1 MSLTSRSATSVASL
15 VIVWY
20 VFAVTQSSIDIA
32 IVGVTETVS
41 AVILSLPAGV
51 WIDRYNCLKL
61 LVVSN
66 AIRALSITAL
76 IFFSLFYGFDL
87 IAIIVLLFPWTGAGE
102 LCRSSSYSVLPE
114 LVRKR
119 ELAGVNG
126 IERSGRSMFM
136 AVSNAIGGTLILV
149 AGATI
154 ALPWGAA
161 GFFMTLFFSVLLLSS
176 NRITTKPLSPR
187 QEKKESGFSEIR
199 EGFAWLLSQR
209 GLFG

>member
-1 MSLTSRSATSVASL
+1 MAIKTGSILRNENFQKYFGMSLASRSATSVASL

-41 AVILSLPAGV
+41 AVILALPAGI
-51 WIDRYNCLKL
+51 WIDRYNRLEL

-87 IAIIVLLFPWTGAGE
+87 IAIIVLLFVWTGAGE
-102 LCRSSSYSVLPE
+102 LYRSSSYSVLPE
-114 LVRKR
+114 LVGKG
-119 ELAGVNG
+119 ELASANG
-126 IERSGRSMFM
+126 IERSGRSLFT
-136 AVSNAIGGTLILV
+136 AVSNAVGGTLILV

-154 ALPWGAA
+154 ALSWGAA

-176 NRITTKPLSPR
+176 NRITIMA
-187 QEKKESGFSEIR
+187 IR
-199 EGFAWLLSQR
+199 SNP
-209 GLFG
+209 